1 MELGVNTGHNIA
13 IKRSCLTSWKDCV
26 CSVQL
31 NFAYLILIV
40 TLLIC
45 GTAKAQTV
53 LRATQYTRLEGLPN
67 NVITA
72 LYQDRQGFVWVGT
85 LLGLARYDGY
95 NFTTYRRQNN
105 DSTSLGAVTVTCI
118 TEDKLGN
125 IWVGSQNEGLSKYS
139 PKTRTWTRFVPE
151 QKNGLSE
158 LQITSLACDSAGR
171 IWVGTPSGLLYYDS
185 SVLRFVEV
193 PIITAYKLIYNLTVV
208 GNEYILFATGNN
220 TVCRVKTTEPNKQKQ
235 LILPILLSFPISTW
249 IQPLLP
255 QQNSNNL
262 SVLIGSANL
271 NNRFVI
277 ELDIHSMSI
286 TQRQIPRSMEG
297 SPSESCEYTS
307 IGTDD
312 KQLIWQIERKRLPTQ
327 QQKLVGIRVFA
338 SPLGGTISN
347 TLGNQVEGN
356 QAKGSPTLRNQKS
369 QSRPKL
375 LSNEM
380 SFVPQADVWH
390 YMKDKISNNIYW
402 FGTVR
407 GLTKVVVSNARFTS
421 YRNDP
426 NQPSSL
432 SDNYVRAFTTDSEQN
447 VWIGTTTGIA
457 KLVDD
462 KPINVS
468 INGFDTLTK
477 QRISSIRVNTLAQNP
492 YTNYS
497 LFVGTNT
504 GLFTLDTKTNRI
516 SRAVLP
522 MPLDRANTMGLTRNS
537 LNSNSLN
544 NIQKMSALRVW
555 SILYDS
561 RGWLWIGT
569 NGSGL
574 YRWKSATSQ
583 PENFPTNILGG
594 NSQGNQ
600 VWSLVEDNS
609 GNVWA
614 GTEQGLIKWNQ
625 QSQRFT
631 RYSPDITKPY
641 SLCGNVVWDIH
652 RDSNNTL
659 WFMCY
664 GDGISKYRPQ
674 TDDFESITIADGLP
688 SPSLTALVTDGDGSL
703 WMSSYDGL
711 IQHKIGSK
719 VFRVFNETDGLQ
731 GDEYTFKCAL
741 RTSDINGKSRRL
753 LFGGLNG
760 MSIFSP
766 TNLRSTN
773 PPPPIV
779 ITLVQVNGAHYKS
792 DVVSGDTIE
801 LKYSDNAI
809 SLEFSAL
816 DYTNPPAN
824 RYTHLLEGLES
835 NWNTDND
842 LRRAS
847 YSNLEP
853 GTYTFRVRASNSDDN
868 WNDKGCHITIIITP
882 PWWGTWWFR
891 AFAIV
896 TILGSVFGGTQ
907 LYVQAQTKRSEQHR
921 AVVTSQM
928 QALRAQMNPHFMFN
942 ALNSVQR
949 LILTSDVNGA
959 LQALN
964 TFAKLVR
971 MSLESTIK
979 PYHTLKSEVEWLTLY
994 LELEKL
1000 RYGNKLTYQLSVEDS
1015 IPQEII
1021 TVPTMLIQPFI
1032 ENSIRHGIFHK
1043 STPGLVNIEF
1053 LPSGTDTISCV
1064 ITDDGVGRVKAR
1076 ELTQTHNLPTT
1087 SVGIT
1092 STSERVRLINEG
1104 SKSKRDITIDIQD
1117 LYESSGEAMGT
1128 KVTIVFPIDS
1138 LDEK

>member
-1 MELGVNTGHNIA
+1 VRLSIATYRTVLNVRSYLTLWINTTY
-13 IKRSCLTSWKDCV
+13 S
-26 CSVQL
+26 
-31 NFAYLILIV
+31 ILLV
-40 TLLIC
+40 YTLTLLV
-45 GTAKAQTV
+45 TALLFSYSANAQSV
-53 LRATQYTRLEGLPN
+53 LRTTQYTRLEGLPN

-72 LYQDRQGFVWVGT
+72 LYQDKQGYVWVGT

-95 NFTTYRRQNN
+95 NFTSYRRQSN
-105 DSTSLGAVTVTCI
+105 DSSSLGAVTVTCI

-125 IWVGSQNEGLSKYS
+125 IWVGSQNEGLSRYS
-139 PKTRTWTRFVPE
+139 PQTRSWTRFTPE
-151 QKNGLSE
+151 QKNGLTE
-158 LQITSLACDSAGR
+158 LQITSLACDSAGK
-171 IWVGTPSGLLYYDS
+171 IWVGTPSGLLYYDNTR
-185 SVLRFVEV
+185 LRFEEI
-193 PIITAYKLIYNLTVV
+193 PIITTYKLVYNLTSV
-208 GNEYILFATGNN
+208 GKDYILFATGNN
-220 TVCRVKTTEPNKQKQ
+220 TVCRVKITKPSEQK
-235 LILPILLSFPISTW
+235 LVIVPIQLSFPIATW
-249 IQPLLP
+249 IQPLRP
-255 QQNSNNL
+255 PKSSGNQL
-262 SVLIGSANL
+262 SVIIGSANQ
-271 NNRFVI
+271 NNKNVI
-277 ELDIHSMSI
+277 ELDVSSMSI
-286 TQRQIPRSMEG
+286 NELKIPRS
-297 SPSESCEYTS
+297 SNNLTSESCEYAS
-307 IGTDD
+307 IGSDD

-327 QQKLVGIRVFA
+327 EQKLVGIRVFA
-338 SPLGGTISN
+338 SPLRDSTSN
-347 TLGNQVEGN
+347 QPFSN
-356 QAKGSPTLRNQKS
+356 QAIPKQKHKTIQKLPT
-369 QSRPKL
+369 
-375 LSNEM
+375 NEM

-402 FGTVR
+402 LGTIR

-426 NQPSSL
+426 NNSSSL
-432 SDNYVRAFTTDSEQN
+432 SDNYVRAFATDGEQN

-457 KLVDD
+457 KLIDD
-462 KPINVS
+462 KPVNVS
-468 INGFDTLTK
+468 INGFDILTQQK
-477 QRISSIRVNTLAQNP
+477 IRSIRVNTLVQNP
-492 YTNYS
+492 YAKNS

-504 GLFTLDTKTNRI
+504 GLFTFDTKTYQI
-516 SRAVLP
+516 ARAVLP
-522 MPLDRANTMGLTRNS
+522 MQLEATSLSGTSSDTTRS
-537 LNSNSLN
+537 YILAYSRKIST
-544 NIQKMSALRVW
+544 LRIW
-555 SILYDS
+555 SILYDK

-569 NGSGL
+569 NGRGL
-574 YRWKSATSQ
+574 FRWKSATSQ
-583 PENFPTNILGG
+583 PENFPTNLLGG

-600 VWSLVEDNS
+600 VWSLVEDNN

-614 GTEQGLIKWNQ
+614 GTEQGALKWSS
-625 QSQRFT
+625 QSNNFT

-641 SLCGNVVWDIH
+641 SICGNVVWDMY
-652 RDSNNTL
+652 RDENNDV

-674 TDDFESITIADGLP
+674 TDDFESITVADGLP
-688 SPSLTALVTDGDGSL
+688 SPSLTALITDGDGAL

-711 IQHKIGSK
+711 IQHKVGSK

-741 RTSDINGKSRRL
+741 RTNDINGKNRRL

-760 MSIFSP
+760 MSIFDP
-766 TNLRSTN
+766 GNLRSTN
-773 PPPPIV
+773 PPPPIA

-801 LKYSDNAI
+801 LRYSENAI
-809 SLEFSAL
+809 SFEFSAL

-824 RYTHLLEGLES
+824 RYTHILEGLES
-835 NWNTDND
+835 NWSTDND

-853 GTYTFRVRASNSDDN
+853 GTYTFKVRASNSDDT
-868 WNDKGCHITIIITP
+868 WNEKGCTITIIITP

-891 AFAIV
+891 TLAI
-896 TILGSVFGGTQ
+896 ISMFSLFFIGAQ
-907 LYVQAQTKRSEQHR
+907 LYVKAQTKRSEQRR

-994 LELEKL
+994 LDLEKL
-1000 RYGNKLTYQLSVEDS
+1000 RYGNKLTYQLSVDET
-1015 IPQEII
+1015 IQQEII

-1043 STPGLVNIEF
+1043 PTSGLVRIEF
-1053 LPSGTDTISCV
+1053 LPSDKDTICCE

-1076 ELTQTHNLPTT
+1076 ELTQAHNLPTT

-1104 SKSKRDITIDIQD
+1104 RKSKRNISIDIQD
-1117 LYESSGEAMGT
+1117 LYESTGEAQGT
-1128 KVTIVFPIDS
+1128 KVTIIFPIDS
-1138 LDEK
+1138 LDEI

>member
-1 MELGVNTGHNIA
+1 M
-13 IKRSCLTSWKDCV
+13 
-26 CSVQL
+26 CSVLL
-31 NFAYLILIV
+31 NFALRFLAI

-45 GTAKAQTV
+45 GTAQAQTV
-53 LRATQYTRLEGLPN
+53 LRATQYTRLDGLPN

-72 LYQDRQGFVWVGT
+72 LYQDRQGFIWVGT

-95 NFTTYRRQNN
+95 NFITYRRQNN

-125 IWVGSQNEGLSKYS
+125 IWVGSQNEGLSRYS

-185 SVLRFVEV
+185 SVLRFIEV
-193 PIITAYKLIYNLTVV
+193 PIITAYKLVYNLTAV
-208 GNEYILFATGNN
+208 GKEHIVFATGSN
-220 TVCRVKTTEPNKQKQ
+220 TICRVKTGTPNEQK
-235 LILPILLSFPISTW
+235 LLVLPISLSFPLATW
-249 IQPLLP
+249 IQPLRP
-255 QQNSNNL
+255 PPNSNSNEQ
-262 SVLIGSANL
+262 SVLIGSANP
-271 NNRFVI
+271 NNRYVI
-277 ELDIHSMSI
+277 ELDISSMSM
-286 TQRQIPRSMEG
+286 TQIQIPRNSVGLPLEF
-297 SPSESCEYTS
+297 CEYTS
-307 IGTDD
+307 IGADD

-327 QQKLVGIRVFA
+327 EQKLVGIRVFA
-338 SPLGGTISN
+338 SPLGNSISN
-347 TLGNQVEGN
+347 
-356 QAKGSPTLRNQKS
+356 QAIGSKPMRNQKS
-369 QSRPKL
+369 QAQSNS

-407 GLTKVVVSNARFTS
+407 GLTKVVVSNARFIS

-426 NQPSSL
+426 KKSSSL
-432 SDNYVRAFTTDSEQN
+432 SDNYVRAFTTDSDQN

-468 INGFDTLTK
+468 ISGFDTLTK
-477 QRISSIRVNTLAQNP
+477 QRVSSIRVNTLVRNP
-492 YTNYS
+492 YSRNS
-497 LFVGTNT
+497 LFIGTNT
-504 GLFTLDTKTNRI
+504 GLFAFDTKTNRI

-522 MPLDRANTMGLTRNS
+522 MPLEYANPVGSSRDSTRPDVLTY
-537 LNSNSLN
+537 
-544 NIQKMSALRVW
+544 IQKMSALRVW

-569 NGSGL
+569 NGRGL

-583 PENFPTNILGG
+583 PDNFPTNLLGG
-594 NSQGNQ
+594 NSEGNQ

-614 GTEQGLIKWNQ
+614 GTEQGLLKWSPQTKN
-625 QSQRFT
+625 FT

-652 RDSNNTL
+652 RDNNNTL
-659 WFMCY
+659 WFLCY

-674 TDDFESITIADGLP
+674 TDDFESITVADGLP
-688 SPSLTALVTDGDGSL
+688 SPSLTALVTDGVGAL

-711 IQHKIGSK
+711 IQHKIGRK

-741 RTSDINGKSRRL
+741 RTNGTNGKNSRL

-760 MSIFSP
+760 MSIFDPS
-766 TNLRSTN
+766 NLRSTN
-773 PPPPIV
+773 PPPPIA
-779 ITLVQVNGAHYKS
+779 ITLIQVNGAHHKS
-792 DVVSGDTIE
+792 EAISGDTVVLE
-801 LKYSDNAI
+801 YYNNAI
-809 SLEFSAL
+809 SFEFSAL

-853 GTYTFRVRASNSDDN
+853 GTYIFRVRASNSDDT

-896 TILGSVFGGTQ
+896 SVLGSVFAGTQ

-979 PYHTLKSEVEWLTLY
+979 PYHSLKSEVEWLTLY

-1043 STPGLVNIEF
+1043 LTSGIVNIEF
-1053 LPSGTDTISCV
+1053 SPSGMDTISCI
-1064 ITDDGVGRVKAR
+1064 ITDDGVGRKKAR
-1076 ELTQTHNLPTT
+1076 ELTQAHNLPTT

-1117 LYESSGEAMGT
+1117 LYEPSGEAKGT